1 MTNTHYIDSRELDA
15 MNRKLARNWAAGV
28 AVVASLNILGVV
40 PNWTTLAAVLSLP
53 FALSSTASRCLPRRE
68 R

>member
-1 MTNTHYIDSRELDA
+1 

-40 PNWTTLAAVLSLP
+40 PNWTTLAAVLALP